1 MWIVYIIESE
11 KTGYFYIGYTRDVNR
26 MVREH
31 NAGKTKM
38 TRDKGPW
45 KVVNT
50 QKFATEQEAL
60 AREKQMKAWKAHE
73 TVKRYVDYMAANPP
87 SSVGNESGPGKTE
100 TSSEVTDKSGEI

>member
-45 KVVNT
+45 KVVNI

-87 SSVGNESGPGKTE
+87 KDNDVQGKPE
-100 TSSEVTDKSGEI
+100 